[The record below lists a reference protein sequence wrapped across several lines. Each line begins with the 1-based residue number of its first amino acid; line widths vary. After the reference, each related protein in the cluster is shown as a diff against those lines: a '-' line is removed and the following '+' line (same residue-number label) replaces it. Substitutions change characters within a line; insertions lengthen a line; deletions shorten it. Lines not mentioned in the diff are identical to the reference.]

1 MGGIDFEKA
10 SAAINLPNDHQLHAL
25 IAIGKRGD
33 PRFLPDA
40 LRERES
46 PNPRKPI
53 RELAVHGKFL

>member
-1 MGGIDFEKA
+1 
-10 SAAINLPNDHQLHAL
+10 L

-33 PRFLPDA
+33 PSVLPDA

-53 RELAVHGKFL
+53 RELAVRGKFL